1 MPKMSIEP
9 AQHLIE
15 GRTMGTTWS
24 VRLAEDCGVS
34 QATLQT
40 AFQRAVHQVDMQMS
54 TWSPHSDLM
63 RLNAAPVGDWVPLPN
78 HLMAVLTA
86 GLAISRDTKGAFE
99 MNVGD
104 AVRAWGFGAD
114 QINLDAIRA
123 ASGCARIPATQTLIL
138 DAGNGR
144 AQKTAPLALDL
155 SGIAKGYGVDRLAF
169 VAAGFGIK
177 HALCAIDGEVKAVG
191 TQTCGTPWPVGIEV
205 PDTPDR
211 KMHSVLG
218 LADMA
223 AATSGDYRHFV
234 EVKGTRLSHTIDPH
248 RGAPLVNAPGSVTV
262 LAKSCMQADAMA
274 TALMVMGRVEGHTF
288 ALENEISAL
297 FLTRKAGNVDAIGT
311 GLFVE

>member
-24 VRLAEDCGVS
+24 VRLALDCGVS

-40 AFQRAVHQVDMQMS
+40 AFQHAVHQVDMQMS
-54 TWSPHSDLM
+54 TWTPHSDLM

-223 AATSGDYRHFV
+223 VATSGDYRHFV

-248 RGAPLVNAPGSVTV
+248 RGAPIVNAPVSVTV

-274 TALMVMGRVEGHTF
+274 TALIVMGRMEGHTF
-288 ALENEISAL
+288 AMENEISAL